1 MLHPAKLSARFQPS
15 AVGWRM
21 VDLVPAYGIHLEPA
35 QGRFCTEA
43 GPWYMRCWAQMAV
56 SAALQLGVPCGRG
69 GLAAAAGIMRMTPE
83 FAVELLKATMM
94 QAVMLAA
101 PILLVSMV
109 IGLAVSLFQAV
120 TTIHEASLT
129 FAPKALGIIVLLI
142 VLLPWL
148 LRSLVE
154 FSTLVIQKLPQM
166 VR

>member
-1 MLHPAKLSARFQPS
+1 
-15 AVGWRM
+15 
-21 VDLVPAYGIHLEPA
+21 
-35 QGRFCTEA
+35 
-43 GPWYMRCWAQMAV
+43 MAV
-56 SAALQLGVPCGRG
+56 SAALQLGLRCGLSG
-69 GLAAAAGIMRMTPE
+69 PAAAAGIMRMSPE

-101 PILLVSMV
+101 PILVVSMA

-129 FAPKALGIIVLLI
+129 FTPKALGIIALLI

-154 FSTLVIQKLPQM
+154 FSTLVIQKMPQM
-166 VR
+166 VH